1 MVSAFAAVLALV
13 GASFSLLA
21 AVGVLR
27 MPDTIT
33 RMHAAT
39 KVSAFGGGTTLAAA
53 ALHFGDPALAARCAV
68 AIGLIMISTP
78 VAAHLLARA
87 SRRSGAPSWEHTS
100 RDDYTSAPADRP
112 DDAPD
117 GS

>member
-1 MVSAFAAVLALV
+1 MISALVAASLALV
-13 GASFSLLA
+13 GATFSLLA
-21 AVGVLR
+21 AIGVLR

-53 ALHFGDPALAARCAV
+53 ALHFGDPAIAARCAV
-68 AIGLIMISTP
+68 AIVLVLLSTP

-87 SRRSGAPSWEHTS
+87 ARRSGAPLWDRTL
-100 RDDYTSAPADRP
+100 RDDYSREDRRP
-112 DDAPD
+112 PPQQ
-117 GS
+117 